1 MSLNRP
7 IEDWQGRRIWIIGA
21 STGIGAA
28 LAHALLMRGARVAL
42 SARKREA
49 LEAIAARFD
58 SAATLVV
65 PLDVTELATLEAAAA
80 DITRLWGGHDLVLFV
95 AGDYKPARAWD
106 FELASARQIVDTNLM
121 GIFNTLSVVV
131 KPLLAQGHGGIALVS
146 SVAGYRGLPQALIY
160 GATKAAV
167 INLAETIYLDLHPK
181 GLDVYVINPGFVKT
195 PMTASNQFKM
205 PALITPEEAAE
216 AMIAGL
222 ARGEFEIHFP
232 KRFTRVM
239 KFLRLLPYS
248 LYFRL
253 VSKGTGL

>member
-1 MSLNRP
+1 MPLNKP
-7 IEDWQGRRIWIIGA
+7 IRDWQDKRVWIIGA

-28 LAHALLMRGARVAL
+28 LAHALLVRRAKVAL
-42 SARKREA
+42 SARQPKP

-58 SAATLVV
+58 GAATLAI
-65 PLDVTELATLEAAAA
+65 PLDVTQLATLQAAAGE
-80 DITRLWGGHDLVLFV
+80 ITRSWGGYDLVLFV
-95 AGDYKPARAWD
+95 AGEYKPARAWD
-106 FELASARQIVDTNLM
+106 FDLASARQIIDTNLM
-121 GIFNTLSVVV
+121 GIFNALSVVV
-131 KPLLAQGHGGIALVS
+131 KPMLAQGHGGIGLVS

-167 INLAETIYLDLHPK
+167 INLAETLYLDLHPR

-195 PMTASNQFKM
+195 PLTAGNEFRM

-216 AMIAGL
+216 SMIAGL

-232 KRFTRVM
+232 KRFTRLL

-253 VSKGTGL
+253 VRKGTGL

>member
-1 MSLNRP
+1 MPLNKP
-7 IEDWQGRRIWIIGA
+7 IKAWQDKRIWIIGA

-28 LAHALLMRGARVAL
+28 LAHALLMRRAKVVL
-42 SARKREA
+42 SARTTKP

-58 SAATLVV
+58 DAATLVA
-65 PLDVTELATLEAAAA
+65 PLDVTQLATLQAAAGE
-80 DITRLWGGHDLVLFV
+80 ITRSWGGYDLVLLV
-95 AGDYKPARAWD
+95 AGDYKSSRAWD
-106 FELASARQIVDTNLM
+106 FELPSARHIIDTNLM
-121 GIFNTLSVVV
+121 GIFNVLSVVV
-131 KPLLAQGHGGIALVS
+131 KPMLAQGQGGIGLVS
-146 SVAGYRGLPQALIY
+146 SAAGYRGLPQALIY

-167 INLAETIYLDLHPK
+167 INLAETLYLDLHPR

-195 PMTASNQFKM
+195 PLTAGNEFKM

-216 AMIAGL
+216 SMIAGL
-222 ARGEFEIHFP
+222 GRGEFEIHFP
-232 KRFTRVM
+232 KRFTRVL